1 MVNTVGGA
9 RRGPGGP
16 GGRGGGRGGGGRS
29 RGGRGG
35 SAARTVALRRA
46 TPVERHPVGLPPV
59 LAVKDLG
66 ELLSVNPVEVVKEL
80 MKLGIMANVNQQI
93 DFANAQKVSTAL
105 GWETFEESQEIVV
118 GEAGDFEK
126 RKEANDAD
134 PDSTTR
140 PPVVTIMGH
149 VDHGKTSLLDAIRSA
164 KVAEG
169 EAGGITQH
177 IGAYQVDRNGRKI
190 TFLDTPGHEAFTAM
204 RSRGAQMTDV
214 AILVVAADD
223 GLMPTTRE
231 AIAHI
236 KSAKVPMVVAVNKID
251 LPSAN
256 VDRVKQQ
263 LSDFGVIPEEW
274 GGDTPFVEVSA
285 REKMGLEDLL
295 EGILLVADV
304 NELKANPNRPAQG
317 TVIEARVDRNRGPIA
332 SLLVQQGTLN
342 LRDFIVAGA
351 TYGRVKAMFD
361 DRGRKPRNARPS
373 FPVEVLGLLEVPQA
387 GDSFE
392 YYEDEKSAR
401 AVAEQRAVQQR
412 LTALT
417 ENRPT
422 RLNDLY
428 SQVQDGAT
436 AEMRVILKADVSGSL
451 GAIQTALLKLNED
464 VSQGVSLTV
473 LYAGTGGISDSDV
486 SLASATD
493 ASIIGFNVRPDAAA
507 NRAAQIAG
515 VDIRFYSVIYNLLDE
530 VRQAMTGLL
539 APVFEDVTDGYAEVR
554 DTFRLPNGDVVAG
567 MYVLDGKITRN
578 SKARVLR
585 SGTVLHE
592 GNVRS
597 LRRFKDDVREVAAGY
612 ECGLGLESFN
622 DLAVGDQVE
631 FYHRQEV
638 ARVPVGG
645 RN

>member
-1 MVNTVGGA
+1 M
-9 RRGPGGP
+9 
-16 GGRGGGRGGGGRS
+16 
-29 RGGRGG
+29 
-35 SAARTVALRRA
+35 ALRRA
-46 TPVERHPVGLPPV
+46 APVERHPVALPPV

-66 ELLSVNPVEVVKEL
+66 ELLDVNPVEVVKEL
-80 MKLGIMANVNQQI
+80 MKIGIMANVNQQI
-93 DFANAQKVSTAL
+93 DFSNAQKVATAL

-118 GEAGDFEK
+118 ADSGDFEK

-134 PDSTTR
+134 PESTTR

-177 IGAYQVDRNGRKI
+177 IGAYQVEKNGRKI

-236 KSAKVPMVVAVNKID
+236 RSAKVPLVVAVNKID

-256 VDRVKQQ
+256 VDRVRQQ

-274 GGDTPFVEVSA
+274 GGDVPFVEVSA
-285 REKMGLEDLL
+285 REKLGLEDLL
-295 EGILLVADV
+295 EVILLVADV
-304 NELKANPNRPAQG
+304 NELRANPNRPAQG

-361 DRGRKPRNARPS
+361 DRGRKPRHARPS
-373 FPVEVLGLLEVPQA
+373 TPVEVLGLLDVPQA

-401 AVAEQRAVQQR
+401 AVAEQRAAQQR
-412 LTALT
+412 LVALT

-428 SQVQDGAT
+428 SQVQEGAT

-451 GAIQTALLKLNED
+451 GAIQSSLLKLNED

-473 LYAGTGGISDSDV
+473 LYAGTGGISESDV

-507 NRAAQIAG
+507 NRAAQTAG

-554 DTFRLPNGDVVAG
+554 DTFRLPSGEVVAG

-622 DLAVGDQVE
+622 DLSVGDQVE